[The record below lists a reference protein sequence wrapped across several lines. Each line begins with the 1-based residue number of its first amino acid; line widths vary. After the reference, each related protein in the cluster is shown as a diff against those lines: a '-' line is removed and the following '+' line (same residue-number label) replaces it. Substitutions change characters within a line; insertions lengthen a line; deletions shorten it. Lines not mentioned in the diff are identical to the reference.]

1 MTDFRSQRNPS
12 NREALELVEEAIR
25 SSRFLVVVGEC
36 EVDYSGRASG
46 FLAEGERITLLKP
59 DGTLLVHQNE
69 QSDPTNWQPPG
80 SRASAS
86 LYEDKLKIQSERSSP
101 DETLEVLFYKVH
113 HVSAYSLQDGVDLAL
128 HGQEEQMQE
137 KIMKE
142 PDVIEEGFRALEK
155 ERESDYGRIDI
166 FGRDSEGN
174 HVILELKR
182 RRVGPD
188 AVDQLQRYV
197 NDYRERGYENVRGVL
212 VSPSVTESAEKRL
225 KNKGFEHMKLEPETM
240 APQRTSSL
248 DEFE

>member
-1 MTDFRSQRNPS
+1 M
-12 NREALELVEEAIR
+12 
-25 SSRFLVVVGEC
+25 VV
-36 EVDYSGRASG
+36 
-46 FLAEGERITLLKP
+46 
-59 DGTLLVHQNE
+59 
-69 QSDPTNWQPPG
+69 SDPTNWQPPG

-101 DETLEVLFYKVH
+101 DETLEVLFYEVY

-137 KIMKE
+137 KIVNE
-142 PDVIEEGFRALEK
+142 PGVIEEGFRALER

-182 RRVGPD
+182 RRVGLD

-197 NDYRERGYENVRGVL
+197 NDYRERGYENVCGVL
-212 VSPSVTESAEKRL
+212 SL
-225 KNKGFEHMKLEPETM
+225 LLEPETM

-248 DEFE
+248 DESV